1 MPGSANSLQKISAVQ
16 LVRALAASGVDLGG
30 GRVDAVAVDIE
41 RPEQVNGGRV
51 VDSAESA

>member
-1 MPGSANSLQKISAVQ
+1 MPGSANPLQKISAVQ
-16 LVRALAASGVDLGG
+16 LVRALASSGVDLGG
-30 GRVDAVAVDIE
+30 GRVDAVAVDME

>member
-30 GRVDAVAVDIE
+30 GRVDAVAVDME